1 MKVLQINLSHKVYTT
16 FYFGHEAFSGFCFLS
31 QCSVLS
37 KCVTFS
43 LLSTQFGAIMFNF
56 QKNSVKNSVKI
67 PLFDILFSIDKFA
80 VTSYPILMW
89 FIIIIAVTVNLGIQG
104 N

>member
-1 MKVLQINLSHKVYTT
+1 
-16 FYFGHEAFSGFCFLS
+16 
-31 QCSVLS
+31 
-37 KCVTFS
+37 
-43 LLSTQFGAIMFNF
+43 MFNF